1 MYKEPE
7 TVESF
12 QINKIVAGYLKPP
25 FHYFSDT
32 LTLHL
37 LFKIICIT
45 LLLVNSQP
53 DISTLKNLGI
63 RFRYWVYN

>member
-7 TVESF
+7 TVDSF

-37 LFKIICIT
+37 LFKIICIMM
-45 LLLVNSQP
+45 
-53 DISTLKNLGI
+53 IKMK
-63 RFRYWVYN
+63 